1 MFEGRGVG
9 HRYKFENYLP
19 IKTSKGMRLEAIEGV
34 VSVDREEIGP
44 WNSNVE
50 TKEGE

>member
-34 VSVDREEIGP
+34 VEEIEP

>member
-19 IKTSKGMRLEAIEGV
+19 IKTFKGKRLDAIEGV
-34 VSVDREEIGP
+34 VSVDRSSLGTT
-44 WNSNVE
+44 VLRQ
-50 TKEGE
+50 KEGE

>member
-19 IKTSKGMRLEAIEGV
+19 IKTFKGKRLDAIEGV
-34 VSVDREEIGP
+34 VSVDREEVEP
-44 WNSNVE
+44 WNNSVE
-50 TKEGE
+50 TKGR